1 MAQLDSKKQAVFD
14 RIDQFQD
21 EMVQLASDLVKF
33 PSLYQKEEEV
43 QKFVAQRLENMGA
56 NVDLWY
62 PDIEQM
68 RKHPAFASTRESF
81 DTSPNVCGVF
91 KGTGEGRSLIINGHV
106 DVVPVGQESDWD
118 ESPWSGTVKDGRIYG
133 RGIGDMKAG
142 IACSMIALQAIKAA
156 GLSLKGD
163 VLFQTVVDEECG
175 GMGSLAQ
182 LLRGYR
188 ADAALFPE
196 CMRNMIGVA
205 TVGSTWVRIT
215 VPGKGA
221 LLSNAE
227 TGASAIEKAFYI
239 YQRLDVLEKDR
250 TQRLAHPLLAGFKTP
265 FKINVGKL
273 NGGNWPSAVPDQA
286 VMEIRYGMSP
296 METVEQAKAEFEDYI
311 NRIADADPWLKDH
324 HPVVEWL
331 GCCWHPYSMDTD
343 DAFVQIVAANHEAVV
358 GNDATICGIAVAAD
372 AALYSRFLEI
382 PSILFGPGEVT
393 VAHQANEYVEINKMM
408 DATKVIAATIMD
420 WCGYQDAE

>member
-33 PSLYQKEEEV
+33 PSLYQKEEV

-215 VPGKGA
+215 VPAKVPCCIMRRPA
-221 LLSNAE
+221 PVPLENAFIF
-227 TGASAIEKAFYI
+227 TNGWTFWK
-239 YQRLDVLEKDR
+239 
-250 TQRLAHPLLAGFKTP
+250 KTA
-265 FKINVGKL
+265 
-273 NGGNWPSAVPDQA
+273 PSACP
-286 VMEIRYGMSP
+286 
-296 METVEQAKAEFEDYI
+296 
-311 NRIADADPWLKDH
+311 
-324 HPVVEWL
+324 PVAGW
-331 GCCWHPYSMDTD
+331 
-343 DAFVQIVAANHEAVV
+343 F
-358 GNDATICGIAVAAD
+358 
-372 AALYSRFLEI
+372 
-382 PSILFGPGEVT
+382 
-393 VAHQANEYVEINKMM
+393 
-408 DATKVIAATIMD
+408 
-420 WCGYQDAE
+420 

>member
-33 PSLYQKEEEV
+33 PSLYQKEEV

-227 TGASAIEKAFYI
+227 TGASAIEKSAYI
-239 YQRLDVLEKDR
+239 FNRLNEFERER
-250 TQRLAHPLLAGFKTP
+250 TQRLAHPLLSHVKTP
-265 FKINVGKL
+265 FKINVGTIKA
-273 NGGNWPSAVPDQA
+273 GNWPSAVPDQS

-296 METVEQAKAEFEDYI
+296 LQTVDEAKAEFEDYI
-311 NRIADADPWLKDH
+311 DKISQGDPWLKDH
-324 HPVVEWL
+324 RPQIEWL
-331 GCCWHPYSMDTD
+331 GCCWHPCSIDPNHPL
-343 DAFVQIVAANHEAVV
+343 VRLVADNHRDVTGEDAVV
-358 GNDATICGIAVAAD
+358 CGAAGGAD
-372 AALYSRFLEI
+372 NGSYARFLNI
-382 PSILFGPGEVT
+382 PAILYGPGEISVG
-393 VAHQANEYVEINKMM
+393 HQANEYIEIDKMM
-408 DATKVIAATIMD
+408 DATKVIASTILD
-420 WCGYQDAE
+420 WCGYSSNP